1 MKKSKKEVQPNW
13 HPNFRIQSELPDIKP
28 IRTGFIINSFAVV
41 LCLGLALMVMQQELK
56 RMSLN
61 RTIADLR
68 ATVSA
73 NESSN
78 REALQQ
84 SREFVEEVR
93 KLQEL
98 EAFYEAPVS
107 GYRFLLFL
115 AEIRSENLVY
125 DSVTL
130 QESIRMDR
138 RNEVTTFRVQI
149 GGKSR
154 DLLTLG
160 EFKDYL
166 ENLPFVVANGGV
178 VNETI
183 YPRDENTGSFPFSIV
198 VDFELD
204 GK

>member
-13 HPNFRIQSELPDIKP
+13 HPNFRVQSELPDIKP
-28 IRTGFIINSFAVV
+28 IRTGFIINSLAVV
-41 LCLGLALMVMQQELK
+41 ICLGLALMVIQQELK
-56 RMSLN
+56 RMSSN
-61 RTIADLR
+61 RLIADLR
-68 ATVSA
+68 TTVSM
-73 NESSN
+73 NEDRN
-78 REALQQ
+78 REALRQ
-84 SREFVEEVR
+84 SKEFTEEVK

-98 EAFYEAPVS
+98 EAFYEGPVS

-115 AEIRSENLVY
+115 AEVRLESLVY

-130 QESIRMDR
+130 QESVRMDR
-138 RNEVTTFRVQI
+138 RNEITTFRVQI

-160 EFKDYL
+160 QFKSYL
-166 ENLPFVVANGGV
+166 ENLPFVVANEGV

-183 YPRDENTGSFPFSIV
+183 FPRDENTGSFPFSIV